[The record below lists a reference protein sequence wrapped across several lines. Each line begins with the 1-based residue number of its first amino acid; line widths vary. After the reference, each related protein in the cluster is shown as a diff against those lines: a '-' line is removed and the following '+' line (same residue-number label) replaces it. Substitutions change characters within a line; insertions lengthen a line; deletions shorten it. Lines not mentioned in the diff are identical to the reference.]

1 MLRRRKHQ
9 CPQQAQ
15 PPTGPTPNSRPV
27 PVTEAGKQRSSQN
40 SLNHGL
46 TSQKVVLPG
55 ESQEDFDALQAGFLK
70 SYAPAGEVE
79 EAMVRNLAASAW
91 RLERMQ
97 RVEAALFANRMGAIE
112 KATGI
117 AGVDALAAMFV
128 DPAEMNRIRLF
139 LRYMSE
145 TQRAYNKALRDIA
158 VEQKARQQR
167 NQKSPSASLAR
178 AGPVASTKKQPQTPP
193 LPKWVRFVRAAR
205 RSLPKARLA
214 RLSPPPAHSMPV
226 LTRLSR
232 QYEACGFN
240 SQLCGW
246 LVRY

>member
-1 MLRRRKHQ
+1 MSAASAAANRAN
-9 CPQQAQ
+9 AQ
-15 PPTGPTPNSRPV
+15 LSTG

-79 EAMVRNLAASAW
+79 QAMVRNLAASAW

-97 RVEAALFANRMGAIE
+97 RVETALFANRMGAIE
-112 KATGI
+112 KASGI

-167 NQKSPSASLAR
+167 NQKSPAQVWLGR
-178 AGPVASTKKQPQTPP
+178 AGSVNKEEASNPAAAEMGSFRAGGPPVSPEGMSCVTFAST
-193 LPKWVRFVRAAR
+193 RSFEAA
-205 RSLPKARLA
+205 SEDEFE
-214 RLSPPPAHSMPV
+214 SE
-226 LTRLSR
+226 
-232 QYEACGFN
+232 EAA
-240 SQLCGW
+240 
-246 LVRY
+246 